1 MTLTV
6 SHRQLHTASPMSG
19 TSVCPFTWLSGPQT
33 QEATFPSLSLLPG
46 RRGILLE

>member
-19 TSVCPFTWLSGPQT
+19 TSVCPFTWLSGPQI
-33 QEATFPSLSLLPG
+33 PG
-46 RRGILLE
+46 SNFFKSVSAPR